1 MGLAPVSDAGLNP
14 DKFDVCEILEDV
26 TEEEIDLLEDV
37 DDVTT
42 VDVVVESHFCL
53 ITGLFSSIK
62 LDAVP
67 DADVDATPDVDDT
80 TADKDDATADFT
92 DDDATSDVDDADVE
106 EATPD
111 VDVEGGDET
120 GVCGTGVTILCL
132 ATTALYCCISMTAA
146 SNKT

>member
-1 MGLAPVSDAGLNP
+1 MQ
-14 DKFDVCEILEDV
+14 
-26 TEEEIDLLEDV
+26 
-37 DDVTT
+37 
-42 VDVVVESHFCL
+42 
-53 ITGLFSSIK
+53 GLFTPRQCNGVSCLGQLGSIK

-80 TADKDDATADFT
+80 TADKDDATADVA

-132 ATTALYCCISMTAA
+132 MKGVSLVST
-146 SNKT
+146 